1 MFARTLVLG
10 VVKGLVSAEFVLCYG
25 CESRRRSRNT
35 FVGRNRRAN
44 FISAKLLLCNQLPI
58 LPSSLRRWII
68 DNQKK
73 TEWLD
78 LTWCSLL
85 FQSLCSMLVIRIKIL
100 IGQKFTHK
108 IKSQGWLSHTNI
120 CTNTSK
126 KAHVHTNN
134 AMIMIYMG
142 PVWAKMQSWPV
153 RSLSLWTIQ
162 MSGSVEI
169 ENMETLLARAKTSL
183 PTKPRDIKNEV
194 SGWMASGISRFP
206 PQEKKKIC

>member
-10 VVKGLVSAEFVLCYG
+10 VVKGLVSEEFVLCYG

-68 DNQKK
+68 GNQMN

-78 LTWCSLL
+78 LPWCSVL
-85 FQSLCSMLVIRIKIL
+85 FQSICSTLVIRNRTEIHTQNIEPRM
-100 IGQKFTHK
+100 IVTHK
-108 IKSQGWLSHTNI
+108 HLFEHKQ
-120 CTNTSK
+120 

-194 SGWMASGISRFP
+194 SGWMASGISRFL

>member
-10 VVKGLVSAEFVLCYG
+10 VVKGLVSEEFVLCYG

-68 DNQKK
+68 GNQMN

-78 LTWCSLL
+78 LPWCSVLC
-85 FQSLCSMLVIRIKIL
+85 QSTCSTLVIGNRTEI
-100 IGQKFTHK
+100 
-108 IKSQGWLSHTNI
+108 HTQNKEPRMIVI
-120 CTNTSK
+120 CSNTSK
-126 KAHVHTNN
+126 KTHVHTNN

-194 SGWMASGISRFP
+194 SGWMASGISRLF